1 MAAEPLTWRS
11 GGKEGRPRPKD
22 DWRTP
27 PDLYGRLDREFG
39 FAWDA
44 ACTYKNCLAP
54 TGSYAGPWGGD
65 AFRAPWPI
73 DLGPIWNNPPY
84 SNVRPWLVRAREA
97 GLRVPVV
104 CLLPADT
111 STRWWWDL
119 VATSASEVRF
129 LRGRVRFYTP
139 DGAGIHKTRG
149 GGGSTIGPSAIVI
162 YSPAGGPPTYR
173 YMLARV
179 PAQKSLLEGDHG

>member
-1 MAAEPLTWRS
+1 MAAEPLTWRA
-11 GGKEGRPRPKD
+11 GGREGGPRPKD

-27 PDLYGRLDREFG
+27 PDLYARLDREFG
-39 FAWDA
+39 FVLDA
-44 ACTYKNCLAP
+44 ACTRGNRLAP
-54 TGSYAGPWGGD
+54 VGMEVERVD
-65 AFRAPWPI
+65 ALAAPWPTA
-73 DLGPIWNNPPY
+73 GPIWLNPPY
-84 SNVRPWLVRAREA
+84 SNVKPWLVRAREA

-119 VATSASEVRF
+119 VATSAFEVRF

-139 DGAGIHKTRG
+139 DGAGIHKTQG

-173 YMLARV
+173 YTLARV
-179 PAQKSLLEGDHG
+179 PAQKSFLEADHG